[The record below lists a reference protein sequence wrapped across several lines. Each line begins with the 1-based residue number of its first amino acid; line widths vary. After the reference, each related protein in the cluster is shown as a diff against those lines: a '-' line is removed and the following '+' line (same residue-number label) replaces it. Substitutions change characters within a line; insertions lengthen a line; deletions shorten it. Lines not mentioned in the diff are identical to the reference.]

1 MFAKFNQLLIQGSQ
15 LLKTALVLAC
25 DDNFIAY
32 ASVVARRV
40 VHYAKEKF
48 PIIIVSDGVT
58 EENKTLAQKFCPQ
71 ISFIEAGHVLTDH
84 AFGFRP
90 PFSRACYLR
99 LFFDEILADFDRV
112 AYIDCDVSPLTD
124 LQPLLQMAPK
134 AAPFIAAHDMA
145 VLTIDDYHVRLP
157 LSSGNSY
164 FNSGVMVLDL
174 KAMESE
180 GILACALKFAK
191 EKPELCAYVDQDALN
206 VAAGGRWQV
215 LDWRWNVTGF
225 LFHRIDRAYFVRHIT
240 GNKPWSA
247 SKFDIEKRFVDEW
260 RSDLLESPWPHR
272 FLENADG
279 FSKTYVRPVLRT
291 VERPM
296 KRLLYSNSPTMRGK
310 MIRFEKRLTSV
321 LDTIEAAAGRGELA
335 RVL

>member
-1 MFAKFNQLLIQGSQ
+1 M
-15 LLKTALVLAC
+15 KTALVLAC

-32 ASVVARRV
+32 ASVVARRAAR
-40 VHYAKEKF
+40 YAREKF
-48 PIIIVSDGVT
+48 PIVIVSDGVT
-58 EENKTLAQKFCPQ
+58 EENKDLALKFCPE

-99 LFFDEILADFDRV
+99 LFFDEILVGFDRV

-134 AAPFIAAHDMA
+134 AASFIAAHDMA
-145 VLTIDDYHVRLP
+145 VLAIDDYHIRLP
-157 LSSGNSY
+157 ISSGDSY
-164 FNSGVMVLDL
+164 FNSGVMVMDI
-174 KAMESE
+174 KAMQSE
-180 GILACALKFAK
+180 GIFASALSFAK

-225 LFHRIDRAYFVRHIT
+225 LIHRIDRPYFLRHIT
-240 GNKPWSA
+240 GNKPWSK

-260 RSDLLESPWPHR
+260 RSDLAESPWPHK
-272 FLENADG
+272 FEENADG
-279 FSKTYVRPVLRT
+279 FSKTYMRPFLRT
-291 VERPM
+291 FERPYKQLM
-296 KRLLYSNSPTMRGK
+296 YANAPTMRGK
-310 MIRFEKRLTSV
+310 MVRFEKRLISV
-321 LDTIEAAAGRGELA
+321 LDTIEAAAARDELA
-335 RVL
+335 RIL

>member
-1 MFAKFNQLLIQGSQ
+1 M
-15 LLKTALVLAC
+15 KTALVLAC

-112 AYIDCDVSPLTD
+112 AYVDCDVSPLTD
-124 LQPLLQMAPK
+124 LHPLLQMAPK
-134 AAPFIAAHDMA
+134 AASFIAAQDLS
-145 VLTIDDYHVRLP
+145 VLMIDDYHTRLP
-157 LSSGNSY
+157 LPPGSSY
-164 FNSGVMVLDL
+164 FNSGVMVMDL
-174 KAMESE
+174 KAMDSE
-180 GILACALKFAK
+180 GIFASALKFAK
-191 EKPELCAYVDQDALN
+191 EKPELCVYVDQDALN

-215 LDWRWNVTGF
+215 LDWRWNAMGF
-225 LFHRIDRAYFVRHIT
+225 LLDRIDRPYFLRHVT
-240 GNKPWSA
+240 GNKPWSP
-247 SKFDIEKRFVDEW
+247 SKFDIGKRFVDEW
-260 RSDLLESPWPHR
+260 RADLAKSPWPHK
-272 FLENADG
+272 FHENADS

-296 KRLLYSNSPTMRGK
+296 KRLLYADAPTMRGK

-321 LDTIEAAAGRGELA
+321 LDTIEAAASRGELA